1 MPAVADDET
10 DAAADATERYLVSP
24 ENIAYLKW
32 LIFSAAFK
40 EPFAEPRGA
49 THLQIYL
56 DSTKTFACKENI
68 FRRRLFEALE
78 IWNARFP
85 QSKKCGS
92 SLLGAGPQV
101 LVGGAPIN
109 DPEHEEPA
117 SGAGAS
123 RAVASG
129 GGAQ

>member
-1 MPAVADDET
+1 MPAVADDDT
-10 DAAADATERYLVSP
+10 VAAANATERYLVSP

-78 IWNARFP
+78 IWNARFRKAR
-85 QSKKCGS
+85 SVAALCWG
-92 SLLGAGPQV
+92 QV
-101 LVGGAPIN
+101 LKF
-109 DPEHEEPA
+109 
-117 SGAGAS
+117 
-123 RAVASG
+123 
-129 GGAQ
+129 